1 MRLAAKTVLDKLQED
16 PTILPDNITVDTVY
30 TLLNFS
36 LDNSY
41 IQYQD
46 KFYKQTTGGPM
57 GSPLTVAL
65 AEIRVTETEQLAL
78 ETSSQP
84 PKHYRH
90 FVDDGF
96 GHFTDKQHANEFLR
110 HINGL
115 TNDLQYTIKH
125 PTPDGSIPYLDV
137 LIHADKTTSVY
148 RKPTHTNLY
157 THYSSS
163 TPQSSKDSVI
173 SSLTCRA
180 HTICSPSH
188 IEPEIQ
194 HIKQIL
200 LSNGY
205 PLEESTS
212 PWPEP

>member
-1 MRLAAKTVLDKLQED
+1 MDA
-16 PTILPDNITVDTVY
+16 VY

-41 IQYQD
+41 FQYNDQ
-46 KFYKQTTGGPM
+46 FYKQTTGGPM

-96 GHFTDKQHANEFLR
+96 GHFMNQQHANQFLR

-115 TNDLQYTIKH
+115 TNDLQYTIEH

-137 LIHADKTTSVY
+137 LIHADKNPPLYIENLPTPTSTLTTPPPH
-148 RKPTHTNLY
+148 RNPQK
-157 THYSSS
+157 
-163 TPQSSKDSVI
+163 TPLSPP
-173 SSLTCRA
+173 SLVELTPYA
-180 HTICSPSH
+180 LPVT
-188 IEPEIQ
+188 
-194 HIKQIL
+194 
-200 LSNGY
+200 
-205 PLEESTS
+205 
-212 PWPEP
+212 

>member
-1 MRLAAKTVLDKLQED
+1 
-16 PTILPDNITVDTVY
+16 
-30 TLLNFS
+30 
-36 LDNSY
+36 
-41 IQYQD
+41 
-46 KFYKQTTGGPM
+46 M

-90 FVDDGF
+90 FVDDAF

-115 TNDLQYTIKH
+115 TNDLQYTIEQ

-137 LIHADKTTSVY
+137 LIHTDKTSFVY
-148 RKPTHTNLY
+148 RKPTHTNFY

-163 TPQSSKDSVI
+163 TPQSSKD
-173 SSLTCRA
+173 CY
-180 HTICSPSH
+180 
-188 IEPEIQ
+188 
-194 HIKQIL
+194 L
-200 LSNGY
+200 LPHS
-205 PLEESTS
+205 
-212 PWPEP
+212 

>member
-1 MRLAAKTVLDKLQED
+1 MDA
-16 PTILPDNITVDTVY
+16 VY
-30 TLLNFS
+30 TFLNFS

-41 IQYQD
+41 FQYQD

-96 GHFTDKQHANEFLR
+96 GHFINQQHANEFLQ

-115 TNDLQYTIKH
+115 TNDLQYTIEH
-125 PTPDGSIPYLDV
+125 PSHDGSIPYLDV

-148 RKPTHTNLY
+148 RKTYPHQPLHPLLLLHT
-157 THYSSS
+157 
-163 TPQSSKDSVI
+163 
-173 SSLTCRA
+173 A
-180 HTICSPSH
+180 
-188 IEPEIQ
+188 
-194 HIKQIL
+194 IL
-200 LSNGY
+200 KRLRYLLPHS
-205 PLEESTS
+205 
-212 PWPEP
+212 

>member
-16 PTILPDNITVDTVY
+16 PTILPDNITVDAVY

-41 IQYQD
+41 FQYQN

-57 GSPLTVAL
+57 GSPLTVTL

-78 ETSSQP
+78 ETSSQS
-84 PKHYRH
+84 PKH

-96 GHFTDKQHANEFLR
+96 GHFTDKLHANEFLR

-115 TNDLQYTIKH
+115 TNDLQYTIEH

-163 TPQSSKDSVI
+163 TPQS
-173 SSLTCRA
+173 
-180 HTICSPSH
+180 
-188 IEPEIQ
+188 
-194 HIKQIL
+194 
-200 LSNGY
+200 
-205 PLEESTS
+205 
-212 PWPEP
+212 